1 MIVNNNIYVNTWMG
15 GMLTKNRGFFSF
27 GNQNSKKKSRKSSEQ
42 LGIFFRQKKITRKF
56 LRRFY
61 FFTNLRVFKAKFILI
76 LLGTFIGN
84 AFYYKFG
91 QFFKEKCV
99 YMQFPSE
106 NQIPGLKFKNHRK
119 IHRNYRGSG
128 FAPHP

>member
-1 MIVNNNIYVNTWMG
+1 MG
-15 GMLTKNRGFFSF
+15 RMPTQNRGFFSF

-128 FAPHP
+128 YAPHP